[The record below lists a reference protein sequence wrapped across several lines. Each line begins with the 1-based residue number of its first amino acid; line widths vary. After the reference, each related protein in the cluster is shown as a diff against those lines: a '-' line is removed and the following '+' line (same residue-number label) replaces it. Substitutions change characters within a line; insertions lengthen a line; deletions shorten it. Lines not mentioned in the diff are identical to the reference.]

1 MVSILVTADH
11 ALAAAYSRNGGC
23 VMGVVETEDPS
34 QAIFDEGDAVV
45 MTYEAISEPFLRMIA
60 CHRYHLPYT
69 IAVTRRLRIRESIP
83 EDYEAIHSMLRSCPK
98 DVFSDGL
105 TADEI
110 GDRVRFVRY
119 AATAYAFFGY
129 GFWTVVLK
137 NSPAG
142 AGREEVIGWCGLFP
156 SSAGRGHLENASS
169 VSGSSDHDRPEA
181 ETSSY
186 AIELGYLIRED
197 VRGQGYA
204 LEACR
209 AICEYAGREI
219 GAKGLLLQ
227 VPAGNK
233 ASRALAET
241 LGFRRIPGNG
251 KVLRFELNLADKMIV

>member
-11 ALAAAYSRNGGC
+11 ALAAVYSRNGGC

-34 QAIFDEGDAVV
+34 KAIFDEGDAVV

-110 GDRVRFVRY
+110 GDRERFVRY

-137 NSPAG
+137 DSPAG

-156 SSAGRGHLENASS
+156 SSAGRKWS
-169 VSGSSDHDRPEA
+169 VN
-181 ETSSY
+181 Y
-186 AIELGYLIRED
+186 AIELGYLIRQD
-197 VRGQGYA
+197 LRGQGYA

-209 AICEYAGREI
+209 AICDYAGREI

-227 VPAGNK
+227 VPSGNK

-241 LGFRRIPGNG
+241 LGFRRMPGNG
-251 KVLRFELNLADKMIV
+251 KVLRFELNLTDKTIV